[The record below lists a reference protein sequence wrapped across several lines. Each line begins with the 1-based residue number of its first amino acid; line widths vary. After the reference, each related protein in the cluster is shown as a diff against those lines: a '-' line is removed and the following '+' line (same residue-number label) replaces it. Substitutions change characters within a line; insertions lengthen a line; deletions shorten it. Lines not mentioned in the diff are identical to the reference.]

1 MRRLLLSLLIAS
13 STAWAQTDRPANL
26 EPLDEPLPPPQM
38 EPFDESLEP
47 QVTIVNDDRGTVEE
61 FRISG
66 KLYMVRVVPRVGLPF
81 YLIDNDG
88 DGRMETRRSMGPP
101 VRPPMW
107 VIGTF

>member
-1 MRRLLLSLLIAS
+1 MRRLLLPLLIMS
-13 STAWAQTDRPANL
+13 STAWAQADRPAAP
-26 EPLDEPLPPPQM
+26 ERMEALPPPQM

-47 QVTIVNDDRGTVEE
+47 QVTIVNDERGTVEE

-66 KLYMVRVVPRVGLPF
+66 KLYMVRVVPRVGAPF